1 MKTCAPRQSAW
12 RCTQILWERACSRKR
27 LSRRPVFCG
36 CTGLFASKL
45 APTGPRRCRGRHAAV
60 FDDDMRPNTEALGV
74 VHKSCGSEL
83 ARESD
88 CPDALFFVSALA
100 YSRASSLPQDRGA
113 AGDGTPPYLM
123 TTCAPTLKRLALYAG
138 FVGASLLAKAIV
150 QTPCFMC
157 LHWPIREQARSHRTD
172 ALPGTARRR
181 I

>member
-1 MKTCAPRQSAW
+1 MKTCAPRRSAW

-45 APTGPRRCRGRHAAV
+45 APTGPMRCRRRHTDI
-60 FDDDMRPNTEALGV
+60 FDEGMRPHAEAPGV

-100 YSRASSLPQDRGA
+100 SSRASSLPQDRCA
-113 AGDGTPPYLM
+113 AEGGTPTYLM
-123 TTCAPTLKRLALYAG
+123 KTCAPRQSAWRCTQV

-150 QTPCFMC
+150 QTPCFLC
-157 LHWPIREQARSHRTD
+157 LHWPLREQARSHRTE
-172 ALPGTARRR
+172 ALPRAAHRH